1 MKLIGLI
8 VANLL
13 VSKLIMPKYSRLC
26 TRNIFLR
33 RYSNSKLDNN
43 TAWSFFTCS
52 YSVRAIT
59 QYPAKHQ
66 TVLNWHKYC
75 DAVFLIL
82 NSIIWQITEEGRKL
96 CPFPLTTYQSVC
108 IVQQLFAPP
117 PLSPPNLRTVAK
129 IYNYHG
135 WLRDN
140 WIVKI

>member
-1 MKLIGLI
+1 MDVICLI

-13 VSKLIMPKYSRLC
+13 VSKLIMSKYSRLC

-33 RYSNSKLDNN
+33 RYSNSKLDNY
-43 TAWSFFTCS
+43 TAWSFRTCS

-82 NSIIWQITEEGRKL
+82 NSVIWQITEEGRKL
-96 CPFPLTTYQSVC
+96 CPFPW
-108 IVQQLFAPP
+108 QLI
-117 PLSPPNLRTVAK
+117 NLCALFNSFFSCFVFQIFIPHLNKLR
-129 IYNYHG
+129 HG
-135 WLRDN
+135 
-140 WIVKI
+140 